1 MISKQV
7 RRTLQEYI
15 ASKKG
20 NSVPI
25 AALMESFNLT
35 PEDIDQ
41 LIHESFDEENHQ
53 LIYYTEDG
61 RHLIDSGKLKS
72 WLKRNTI

>member
-20 NSVPI
+20 NSVPVS
-25 AALMESFNLT
+25 ALLESFNLT

-41 LIHESFDEENHQ
+41 LIHESFDEENNQ
-53 LIYYTEDG
+53 LIYYAEDG
-61 RHLIDSGKLKS
+61 NHLIDSGKLKS
-72 WLKRNTI
+72 WLRKNTI

>member
-1 MISKQV
+1 MISNQV
-7 RRTLQEYI
+7 RRTIQEYI

-20 NSVPI
+20 NSVPVV
-25 AALMESFNLT
+25 ALLESFNLT

-41 LIHESFDEENHQ
+41 LIHESFDEDNNQ

-61 RHLIDSGKLKS
+61 NHLIDSGKLKG